1 MRNLQINLIP
11 KWNTSNKISELIEEL
26 PNLCNNFEYQVSNG
40 LLPSLGEYFINSYEY
55 DINDFMRNPNNKIF
69 KITVPDKKEEDE
81 ETTFYHRYFVI
92 TSSTFIILMPVN
104 EKYKNIC
111 KVNYVG
117 DLFEIEQTK
126 IYSES
131 EEEYKDLDCYQ
142 ILWNKYYKNQLDCVI
157 CGNKE
162 KSVIKNIDSCLIK
175 RRETLLNKY
184 KYIQNKENANIKTY
198 EEIIKIKEKLIE
210 NRTND
215 AIFEEINSLYQKI
228 IEILSS
234 SNGEEFKKY
243 LTKLKNFIDTYDKLK
258 TEENKVKELLK
269 KKENNDNN
277 NDNNN
282 NININNNNKNGGNIK

>member
-11 KWNTSNKISELIEEL
+11 KWNSSNKISELIEEL
-26 PNLCNNFEYQVSNG
+26 PKLCNNFEYQVGNG

-55 DINDFMRNPNNKIF
+55 DINDIMRNPNNKIF
-69 KITVPDKKEEDE
+69 KISVPDKKEEEE
-81 ETTFYHRYFVI
+81 ETTFYNRYFVI

-117 DLFEIEQTK
+117 DLFEIEKTK

-131 EEEYKDLDCYQ
+131 GEEYKDLDCYQ
-142 ILWNKYYKNQLDCVI
+142 ILWNKFYKNQLDCVI

-175 RRETLLNKY
+175 RKETLLNKF
-184 KYIQNKENANIKTY
+184 KYIQNKENANIKTL

-210 NRTND
+210 NRTNE
-215 AIFEEINSLYQKI
+215 AIFEEINNLYQKI
-228 IEILSS
+228 IEVLSS
-234 SNGEEFKKY
+234 SNGDEFKIY
-243 LTKLKNFIDTYDKLK
+243 LKKLHSFIDSYDKLK
-258 TEENKVKELLK
+258 MEENKVKEMLK
-269 KKENNDNN
+269 KKENNDNSN
-277 NDNNN
+277 NSNNN
-282 NININNNNKNGGNIK
+282 NINNNNKNGGSIK

>member
-215 AIFEEINSLYQKI
+215 AIFEEINNLYQKI
-228 IEILSS
+228 IEVLSS
-234 SNGEEFKKY
+234 SSGEEFKIY
-243 LTKLKNFIDTYDKLK
+243 LKKLHNYIDSYDKLK
-258 TEENKVKELLK
+258 MEENKVKELLK

-277 NDNNN
+277 NDNN
-282 NININNNNKNGGNIK
+282 INNNNKNGGSIK

>member
-11 KWNTSNKISELIEEL
+11 KWNSSNKISELIEEL
-26 PNLCNNFEYQVSNG
+26 PNLCNNFEYQVGNG

-55 DINDFMRNPNNKIF
+55 DINDIMRNPNNKIF
-69 KITVPDKKEEDE
+69 KISVPDKKEEEE
-81 ETTFYHRYFVI
+81 ETTFYNRYFVI

-117 DLFEIEQTK
+117 DLFEIEKTK

-131 EEEYKDLDCYQ
+131 GEEYKDLDCYQ
-142 ILWNKYYKNQLDCVI
+142 ILWNKFYKNQLDCVI

-175 RRETLLNKY
+175 RKETLLNKF
-184 KYIQNKENANIKTY
+184 KYIQNKENANIKTL

-210 NRTND
+210 NRTNE
-215 AIFEEINSLYQKI
+215 AIFEEINNLYQKI
-228 IEILSS
+228 IEVLSS
-234 SNGEEFKKY
+234 SNGDEFKIY
-243 LTKLKNFIDTYDKLK
+243 LKKLHSFIDSYDKLK
-258 TEENKVKELLK
+258 MEENKVKELLK

-277 NDNNN
+277 NSSNNN
-282 NININNNNKNGGNIK
+282 NINNNNKNGGSIK

>member
-11 KWNTSNKISELIEEL
+11 KWNSSNKISELIEEL
-26 PNLCNNFEYQVSNG
+26 PKLCNNFEYQVGNG

-55 DINDFMRNPNNKIF
+55 DINDIMRNPNNKIF
-69 KITVPDKKEEDE
+69 KISVPDKKEEEE
-81 ETTFYHRYFVI
+81 ETTFYNRYFVI

-117 DLFEIEQTK
+117 DLFEIEKTK

-131 EEEYKDLDCYQ
+131 GEEYKDLDCYQ
-142 ILWNKYYKNQLDCVI
+142 ILWNKFYKNQLDCVI

-175 RRETLLNKY
+175 RKETLLNKF
-184 KYIQNKENANIKTY
+184 KYIQNKENANIKTL

-210 NRTND
+210 NRTNE
-215 AIFEEINSLYQKI
+215 AIFEEINNLYQKI
-228 IEILSS
+228 IEVLSS
-234 SNGEEFKKY
+234 SNGDEFKIY
-243 LTKLKNFIDTYDKLK
+243 LKKLHSFIDSYDKLK
-258 TEENKVKELLK
+258 MEENKVKELLK
-269 KKENNDNN
+269 KKENNDNSN
-277 NDNNN
+277 NSNNN
-282 NININNNNKNGGNIK
+282 NINNNNKNGGSIK

>member
-11 KWNTSNKISELIEEL
+11 KWNSSNKISELIEEL
-26 PNLCNNFEYQVSNG
+26 PKLCNNFEYQVGNG

-55 DINDFMRNPNNKIF
+55 DINDIMRNPNNKIF
-69 KITVPDKKEEDE
+69 KISVPDKKEEEE
-81 ETTFYHRYFVI
+81 ETTFYNRYFVI

-117 DLFEIEQTK
+117 DLFEIEKTK

-131 EEEYKDLDCYQ
+131 GEEYKDLDCYQ
-142 ILWNKYYKNQLDCVI
+142 ILWNKFYKNQLDCVI

-175 RRETLLNKY
+175 RKETLLNKF
-184 KYIQNKENANIKTY
+184 KYIQNKENANIKTL

-210 NRTND
+210 NRTNE
-215 AIFEEINSLYQKI
+215 AIFEEINNLYQKI
-228 IEILSS
+228 IEVLSS
-234 SNGEEFKKY
+234 SNGDEFKIY
-243 LTKLKNFIDTYDKLK
+243 LKKLHSFIDSYDKLK
-258 TEENKVKELLK
+258 MEENKVKEMLK
-269 KKENNDNN
+269 KKENNDNSK
-277 NDNNN
+277 NNN
-282 NININNNNKNGGNIK
+282 NNNINNNNKNGGSIK

>member
-55 DINDFMRNPNNKIF
+55 DINDIMRNPNNKIF

-81 ETTFYHRYFVI
+81 ETVFYNRYFVI

-111 KVNYVG
+111 QVNYVG
-117 DLFEIEQTK
+117 DLVEIEKTK

-131 EEEYKDLDCYQ
+131 GEEYKDLDCYQ
-142 ILWNKYYKNQLDCVI
+142 ILWNKYYKNQLECVI

-175 RRETLLNKY
+175 RKETLLNKF
-184 KYIQNKENANIKTY
+184 KYIQNKENANIKTL

-210 NRTND
+210 NRTNE
-215 AIFEEINSLYQKI
+215 AIFEEINNLYQKI
-228 IEILSS
+228 IEVLSS
-234 SNGEEFKKY
+234 SNGDEFKIY
-243 LTKLKNFIDTYDKLK
+243 LKKLHNFIDSYDKLK
-258 TEENKVKELLK
+258 LEENKVKELLK
-269 KKENNDNN
+269 KRK
-277 NDNNN
+277 
-282 NININNNNKNGGNIK
+282 

>member
-11 KWNTSNKISELIEEL
+11 KWNSSNKISELIEEL
-26 PNLCNNFEYQVSNG
+26 PNLCNNFEYQVGNG

-55 DINDFMRNPNNKIF
+55 DINDIMRNPNNKIF
-69 KITVPDKKEEDE
+69 KISVPDKKEEEE
-81 ETTFYHRYFVI
+81 ETTFYNRYFVI

-117 DLFEIEQTK
+117 DLFEIEKTK

-131 EEEYKDLDCYQ
+131 GEEYKDLDCYQ
-142 ILWNKYYKNQLDCVI
+142 ILWNKFYKNQLDCVI

-175 RRETLLNKY
+175 RKETLLNKF
-184 KYIQNKENANIKTY
+184 KYIQNKENANIKTL

-210 NRTND
+210 NRTNE
-215 AIFEEINSLYQKI
+215 AIFEEINNLYQKI
-228 IEILSS
+228 IEVLSS
-234 SNGEEFKKY
+234 SNGDEFKIY
-243 LTKLKNFIDTYDKLK
+243 LKKLHSFIDSYDKLK
-258 TEENKVKELLK
+258 MEENKVKELLK
-269 KKENNDNN
+269 KKENNDNSN
-277 NDNNN
+277 NSNNN
-282 NININNNNKNGGNIK
+282 NINNNNKNGGSIK

>member
-11 KWNTSNKISELIEEL
+11 KWNSSNKISELIEEL
-26 PNLCNNFEYQVSNG
+26 PKLCNNFEYQVGNG

-55 DINDFMRNPNNKIF
+55 DINDIMRNPNNKIF
-69 KITVPDKKEEDE
+69 KISVPDKKEEEE
-81 ETTFYHRYFVI
+81 ETTFYNRYFVI

-117 DLFEIEQTK
+117 DLFEIEKTK

-131 EEEYKDLDCYQ
+131 GEEYKDLDCYQ
-142 ILWNKYYKNQLDCVI
+142 ILWNKFYKNQLDCII

-175 RRETLLNKY
+175 RKETLLNKF
-184 KYIQNKENANIKTY
+184 KYIQNKESANIKTL

-210 NRTND
+210 NRTNE
-215 AIFEEINSLYQKI
+215 AIFEEINNLYQKI
-228 IEILSS
+228 IEVLSS
-234 SNGEEFKKY
+234 SNGDEFKIY
-243 LTKLKNFIDTYDKLK
+243 LKKLHSFIDSYDKLK
-258 TEENKVKELLK
+258 MEENKVKELLK

-277 NDNNN
+277 NSSNNN
-282 NININNNNKNGGNIK
+282 NINNNNKNGGSIK

>member
-1 MRNLQINLIP
+1 MRNLQKDLIP
-11 KWNTSNKISELIEEL
+11 KWSTSNKISELIEEL
-26 PNLCNNFEYQVSNG
+26 PNLCNNFEYQVGNG

-55 DINDFMRNPNNKIF
+55 DINDIMRNPNNKIF
-69 KITVPDKKEEDE
+69 KISVPDKKEEEE
-81 ETTFYHRYFVI
+81 ETTFYNRYFVI

-117 DLFEIEQTK
+117 DLFEIEKTK

-131 EEEYKDLDCYQ
+131 GEEYKDLDCYQ
-142 ILWNKYYKNQLDCVI
+142 ILWNKFYKNQLDCVI

-175 RRETLLNKY
+175 RKETLLNKF
-184 KYIQNKENANIKTY
+184 KYIQNKENANIKTL

-210 NRTND
+210 NRTNE
-215 AIFEEINSLYQKI
+215 AIFEEINNLYQKI
-228 IEILSS
+228 IEVLSS
-234 SNGEEFKKY
+234 SNGDEFKIY
-243 LTKLKNFIDTYDKLK
+243 LKKLHSFIDSYDKLK
-258 TEENKVKELLK
+258 MEENKVKELLK

-277 NDNNN
+277 NSSNNN
-282 NININNNNKNGGNIK
+282 NINNNNKNGGSIK

>member
-11 KWNTSNKISELIEEL
+11 KWSSSNKISELIEEL
-26 PNLCNNFEYQVSNG
+26 PNLCNNFEYQISNG
-40 LLPSLGEYFINSYEY
+40 LLPSLGDYFINSYEY
-55 DINDFMRNPNNKIF
+55 DINDLMRNPNNKIF

-81 ETTFYHRYFVI
+81 ETSFYNRYFVI

-111 KVNYVG
+111 QVNYVG
-117 DLFEIEQTK
+117 DLVEIEKTK

-131 EEEYKDLDCYQ
+131 GEEYKDLDCYQ

-175 RRETLLNKY
+175 RKETLLSKF
-184 KYIQNKENANIKTY
+184 KYIQNKENVNIKTL

-210 NRTND
+210 NRTNE
-215 AIFEEINSLYQKI
+215 AIFEEINNLYQKI
-228 IEILSS
+228 IEVLSS
-234 SNGEEFKKY
+234 SNGDEFKIY
-243 LTKLKNFIDTYDKLK
+243 LKKLHNFIDSYDKLK
-258 TEENKVKELLK
+258 LEENKVKELLK
-269 KKENNDNN
+269 KKENNDNSN
-277 NDNNN
+277 NSNNN
-282 NININNNNKNGGNIK
+282 NINNNNKNGGSIK

>member
-11 KWNTSNKISELIEEL
+11 KWNSSNKISELIEEL
-26 PNLCNNFEYQVSNG
+26 PKLCNNFEYQVGNG

-55 DINDFMRNPNNKIF
+55 DINDIMRNPNNKIF
-69 KITVPDKKEEDE
+69 KISVPDKKEEEE
-81 ETTFYHRYFVI
+81 ETTFYNRYFVI

-117 DLFEIEQTK
+117 DLFEIEKTK

-131 EEEYKDLDCYQ
+131 GEEYKDLDCYQ
-142 ILWNKYYKNQLDCVI
+142 ILWNKFYKNQLDCVI

-175 RRETLLNKY
+175 RKETLLNKF
-184 KYIQNKENANIKTY
+184 KYIQNKENANIKTL

-210 NRTND
+210 NRTNE
-215 AIFEEINSLYQKI
+215 AIFEEINNLYQKI
-228 IEILSS
+228 IEVLSS
-234 SNGEEFKKY
+234 SNGDEFKIY
-243 LTKLKNFIDTYDKLK
+243 LKKLHSFIDSYDKLK
-258 TEENKVKELLK
+258 MEENKVKELLK

-277 NDNNN
+277 NSSNNN
-282 NININNNNKNGGNIK
+282 NINNNNKNGGSIK